1 MYLLIPVPDLTVYLP
16 DQHTEAWR
24 KEAACLDIWATDPD
38 LFFPPIGAPIT
49 PRIEAICLTCPVTDN
64 CLEFAINENIK
75 IGWWGGVPPRGRRK
89 LRRYMRQGMSFYE
102 ATREIRRE
110 RLEEMRR
117 GRSLEMAG

>member
-1 MYLLIPVPDLTVYLP
+1 MYLFVPVAELSVYLP
-16 DQHTEAWR
+16 DPLSEAWR

-49 PRIEAICLTCPVTDN
+49 PRIEALCLGCPVN
-64 CLEFAINENIK
+64 NECLEYAISENIK

-89 LRRYMRQGMSFYE
+89 IRRYIRQGLSFLE
-102 ATREIRRE
+102 AVKEVRRE

-117 GRSLEMAG
+117 PRSLEMVS